1 MRFLSAAVLGL
12 LVLTAL
18 PAEAHRVNLFAW
30 VEQNEVLVECGF
42 TRSQKV
48 KAGRITVFDAMTGT
62 ELLAGVTDATGR
74 FRFPVPEEA
83 LRSAHDLRIQLV
95 AGEGHQNEWTVSA
108 AEFMPVSPA
117 ATAGTQTAAAS
128 EPRSASSAVHAEAP
142 GWATPEDVER
152 IVNASLE
159 ARLAPVKR
167 LLAAQSTA
175 GPTVRDIV
183 GGIGWIF
190 GLLGIAAYFRRSR

>member
-1 MRFLSAAVLGL
+1 MRFLSVAVL

-42 TRSQKV
+42 TRSHKV

-62 ELLAGVTDATGR
+62 ELLEGVTDAAGR

-83 LRSAHDLRIQLV
+83 RRSAHDLRIQLV

-108 AEFMPVSPA
+108 ADFMPVPPVEPA
-117 ATAGTQTAAAS
+117 RSGAQTAS
-128 EPRSASSAVHAEAP
+128 LSASGSAPSTAHMEAP

-159 ARLAPVKR
+159 ARLAPIKR
-167 LLAAQSTA
+167 LLASQSAA
-175 GPTVRDIV
+175 GPTLRDIV
-183 GGIGWIF
+183 GGIGWILGIF
-190 GLLGIAAYFRRSR
+190 GIAAYFRRSR